1 MTTLVNVK
9 NTSQENTKRSAS
21 LKCTF
26 KNTPWKIKKN
36 NTCTRWGHNKARY
49 FSIFGWKWDPQNDLR
64 LWYLDSLLIWIY
76 KEVSFFFHLE
86 FSLIRGI
93 PQYLKPLKQ
102 PQNFGLT
109 KFQNFSKWQEL
120 SGWWGWEEKGK
131 TASERPCDTRFFFF
145 PGVVWEFYSSSLEN
159 LQHQIPP
166 LSPGVQ
172 EFVAFA
178 NVSPPPPPTGYFSLI
193 LLFTLSFL
201 AGES

>member
-1 MTTLVNVK
+1 MHLEK
-9 NTSQENTKRSAS
+9 FS
-21 LKCTF
+21 LK
-26 KNTPWKIKKN
+26 KS
-36 NTCTRWGHNKARY
+36 NTCTWWGHNKARY
-49 FSIFGWKWDPQNDLR
+49 FSIFGWKWDPQDDLR
-64 LWYLDSLLIWIY
+64 LWYLDSRLIRIC
-76 KEVSFFFHLE
+76 KEVSFFFH
-86 FSLIRGI
+86 FGSSLIQGI

-109 KFQNFSKWQEL
+109 KFQNFRKWQRRVVGGDGRRR
-120 SGWWGWEEKGK
+120 GWQPRRDHV
-131 TASERPCDTRFFFF
+131 TQDSFFF

-172 EFVAFA
+172 EFMAFA
-178 NVSPPPPPTGYFSLI
+178 NVSPPLGYFSLI